1 MSSLDDWSEET
12 EKCIQSRITF
22 VWKTGEMTVEFRT
35 YVKTYNY
42 AQKYV
47 KKLLTISN
55 TENRAVML
63 QTLNVLSDD
72 IKTEYYNVMDE
83 YEHKMTA
90 IDNEYL
96 FEHDREQAKSRSEKK
111 INAKRKAL
119 NSKYEKILKL
129 SEIVEGGELI
139 CQDLDAGTSFGRI

>member
-47 KKLLTISN
+47 QKLLTISN
-55 TENRAVML
+55 TENRTVML
-63 QTLNVLSDD
+63 QTLNVLSDE
-72 IKTEYYNVMDE
+72 IKTEYCNVMDE
-83 YEHKMTA
+83 YERKMTA
-90 IDNEYL
+90 INNEYL
-96 FEHDREQAKSRSEKK
+96 FEHDREQVKKPIRKK

-129 SEIVEGGELI
+129 IEIVEG
-139 CQDLDAGTSFGRI
+139 AN

>member
-22 VWKTGEMTVEFRT
+22 VWKTGEITVEFRT

-63 QTLNVLSDD
+63 QTLNVLSDE

-83 YEHKMTA
+83 YERKMTA

-96 FEHDREQAKSRSEKK
+96 FEYDREQAKKPIRKK
-111 INAKRKAL
+111 INSKRKAL

-129 SEIVEGGELI
+129 IEIVEG
-139 CQDLDAGTSFGRI
+139 AN

>member
-1 MSSLDDWSEET
+1 MSSLDNWGEEI

-63 QTLNVLSDD
+63 QTLNALSDE
-72 IKTEYYNVMDE
+72 IKTEYCNVMDE
-83 YEHKMTA
+83 YERKIAA
-90 IDNEYL
+90 INNKYL

-119 NSKYEKILKL
+119 NTKYEKILKL
-129 SEIVEGGELI
+129 IEIVEG
-139 CQDLDAGTSFGRI
+139 AN